1 MEPTNEL
8 YAVRKDKEKY
18 LKEQGIETYP
28 QDRGPYI
35 TTQEIEGRFGS
46 LDTAELEKSEDR
58 VAVAGRIMA
67 FSDFGKSAFI
77 HIQDRKGK
85 IQA

>member
-1 MEPTNEL
+1 MEPINEL

-35 TTQEIEGRFGS
+35 TTQENRGPFREPRYRGI
-46 LDTAELEKSEDR
+46 
-58 VAVAGRIMA
+58 
-67 FSDFGKSAFI
+67 
-77 HIQDRKGK
+77 RKERG
-85 IQA
+85 QSCRCGTHHGLPR